1 MPDSIGSYPVLS
13 QVAQLGGWP
22 NLCIT
27 KVEAAPSFVVP
38 SFVQA
43 NIRNRLNPHP
53 IRAER

>member
-53 IRAER
+53 ARAER